1 MICYDVD
8 VDSGDE
14 DGDDG
19 GGGGNNDDAGG
30 NDGDHGV
37 NNAWCWY
44 LHTRIVVK
52 LLRSRPNV
60 VIKHPDLTSAI
71 HDTIQADISA
81 WMCIT
86 LVTRKCLC

>member
-19 GGGGNNDDAGG
+19 DDGGGGNNDDAGG

-44 LHTRIVVK
+44 LHTHASLWNCCGQGPTLSLSI
-52 LLRSRPNV
+52 LILPPPS
-60 VIKHPDLTSAI
+60 
-71 HDTIQADISA
+71 TIQSKLIYPLGCASH
-81 WMCIT
+81 
-86 LVTRKCLC
+86 

>member
-1 MICYDVD
+1 MFLSFFIFNHDLVLVMICYDVD

-37 NNAWCWY
+37 NNA
-44 LHTRIVVK
+44 
-52 LLRSRPNV
+52 
-60 VIKHPDLTSAI
+60 
-71 HDTIQADISA
+71 
-81 WMCIT
+81 
-86 LVTRKCLC
+86 